1 VQHTAITAEKDLSH
15 SVGRSWHVAI
25 QKKLTFFMH
34 RLGAR
39 IIAAMGIIRVEAEGD
54 ELQLLGQKKVTVQ
67 SYGDWVHITGKKGV
81 LINGGGS
88 YLKVWDGGVE
98 YGTGNGWVVYSMKQ
112 EFAGPRSLEVPTKPF
127 SALDFCLECW
137 LKAMQGQ
144 RAITPFDAESV

>member
-25 QKKLTFFMH
+25 QKKLTFFIH
-34 RLGAR
+34 QLGAR

-67 SYGDWVHITGKKGV
+67 SYDDWVHITGKKGV

-88 YLKVWDGGVE
+88 YIKLWPGGIEEGTNGSWTVYAASHAFCPPKSMEVAGKPTVCEECLEKAAREASALKVRE
-98 YGTGNGWVVYSMKQ
+98 
-112 EFAGPRSLEVPTKPF
+112 
-127 SALDFCLECW
+127 
-137 LKAMQGQ
+137 
-144 RAITPFDAESV
+144 